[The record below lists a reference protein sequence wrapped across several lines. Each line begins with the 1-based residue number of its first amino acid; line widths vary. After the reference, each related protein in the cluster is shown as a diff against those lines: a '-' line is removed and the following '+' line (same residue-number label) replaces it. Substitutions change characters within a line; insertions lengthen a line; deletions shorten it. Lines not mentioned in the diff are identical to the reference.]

1 MNQAEWDLTAGAKS
15 ALPILLQLHIS
26 LPAQS
31 NSVFEKVRATAF
43 VLYGMK
49 LYFNN

>member
-1 MNQAEWDLTAGAKS
+1 MNQAECDLMAGAKS

-26 LPAQS
+26 LSAQL

-43 VLYGMK
+43 VLNGMK
-49 LYFNN
+49 LSFKN